1 MTRFLSC
8 DEVFEQLTRTPC
20 SRANEAV
27 EVAEQLDEQLDEHL
41 AACPACRRLAET
53 LRPAVELLH
62 DGSLPVVPWDE
73 SWSVDWE
80 RVRARAVDAPEVGTR
95 TDRRESRSAPGV
107 SPTSWQLLAVALL
120 GALMGGWWMQAT
132 RGPAEGG
139 AGLPSWSAWGAE
151 ASGDSWSVASLGLAE
166 ACRPS
171 GRVSSAE
178 TGHAQSCCSRCHA
191 SQSPHAPPV
200 EFSRLVVACL
210 TCHSGS

>member
-8 DEVFEQLTRTPC
+8 DEVFEQLTGTLC

-27 EVAEQLDEQLDEHL
+27 EVAEQLDEHL
-41 AACPACRRLAET
+41 AVCPECRRLAET
-53 LRPAVELLH
+53 LRPAVELLQ
-62 DGSLPVVPWDE
+62 DGSLPVALWDK

-80 RVRARAVDAPEVGTR
+80 RMPARVEVAPEAGMR
-95 TDRRESRSAPGV
+95 PDRRESRSASGV
-107 SPTSWQLLAVALL
+107 SPSSWQLVAVALL

-132 RGPAEGG
+132 RGPAEGE
-139 AGLPSWSAWGAE
+139 AGHRSWSGWGVE
-151 ASGDSWSVASLGLAE
+151 HSDDSWSVASLGLAE

-178 TGHAQSCCSRCHA
+178 TGHVQSCCSRCHA

-210 TCHSGS
+210 TCHNGS